1 MKIKTNPD
9 DDFPLEKT
17 LIILR
22 VVMLIEPVVILIFTE
37 IIIII
42 TIITFSENI
51 YMK

>member
-9 DDFPLEKT
+9 DDLPLEKT

-22 VVMLIEPVVILIFTE
+22 VVMLVELVVILIFTE